1 VEGGWSAARSRP
13 DWQIAY
19 AYDRWWPTVFAD
31 VSDDTDPFRDGD
43 LRTVESNAGLLLP
56 IRRVRW
62 SQSLLAAFHA
72 SRDRLRCSTCGPDGE
87 VEATRHALRAG
98 WLIDAARGYGYSI
111 SDEEGWSASLTTE
124 LVREA
129 LGADADGGAATLDV
143 RGFLPLGSRHAVL
156 AGRAAGATTWGEDA
170 VRRVFSASGSGP
182 QANGFEFGTD
192 AIGLLRGVDEG
203 RVAGS
208 HAVVANVDVR
218 APLWRIERGVGT
230 VPVFARTLHG
240 SIFADVAHAWTDRF
254 RRADISRSFGA
265 ELSIDMVI
273 GYVLPLTFTSGAAW
287 RDVPGGERGVVFFG
301 RVGRAF

>member
-1 VEGGWSAARSRP
+1 
-13 DWQIAY
+13 
-19 AYDRWWPTVFAD
+19 
-31 VSDDTDPFRDGD
+31 
-43 LRTVESNAGLLLP
+43 
-56 IRRVRW
+56 
-62 SQSLLAAFHA
+62 
-72 SRDRLRCSTCGPDGE
+72 
-87 VEATRHALRAG
+87 LRAG

-124 LVREA
+124 LIRES

-143 RGFLPLGSRHAVL
+143 RGFLQLGSRHAVL

-182 QANGFEFGTD
+182 QANGFGFGTD

-208 HAVVANVDVR
+208 HAAVVNLDVR
-218 APLWRIERGVGT
+218 VPLWRIDRGAGT

-265 ELSIDMVI
+265 ELSIDTVI

-287 RDVPGGERGVVFFG
+287 RDVPGGERGVVVFG